1 MQKYLTWGY
10 LIVIC
15 AFLPVY
21 MKDGYYML
29 GEAKGVAFMVIAG
42 LFSLGF
48 ILVNNKEIPSKVRAE
63 GLTDYAALFFLF
75 SNVITFIFSSDKI
88 VSLLG
93 LEGWRCGFLSVLF
106 MVISFYGFREVKMSR
121 YVLTAALVAPL
132 MEFVL
137 GSLNRFGI
145 YPVDIYG
152 QNSSFLATIGNINW
166 YVGFM
171 SVFVPLGIGVGYTR
185 RLFSRSF
192 VLAGAYTLTG
202 LVALLLQG
210 SDSGL
215 IVIAGAYLL
224 LLFVSLEIRDGF
236 KRFLLQLLIL
246 GLAMEIVCL
255 LMLFVGR
262 FYTYENSLA
271 LTIAKGHWGLVMVAA
286 ALFLY
291 RLSRFL
297 EEIKSKWRGK
307 LILEVAV
314 VLMIV
319 GVFALIL
326 WFSDSFGLEFGNG
339 RGVIWSIS
347 LELYKGLSPWQKMV
361 GVGQDCFYGYAY
373 SHPEIAEQLLNVFKG
388 DVLTNAHCEPFTILI
403 ERGLLGLCSYLF
415 LIGSCLYAYFQNK
428 RKSAAIICALPV
440 FAYFLNSLV
449 SFSTTVSTPYMFIL
463 LGMGAHYCRE
473 NNH

>member
-48 ILVNNKEIPSKVRAE
+48 ILVNNKDIPSKVRAE

-314 VLMIV
+314 V
-319 GVFALIL
+319 
-326 WFSDSFGLEFGNG
+326 
-339 RGVIWSIS
+339 
-347 LELYKGLSPWQKMV
+347 
-361 GVGQDCFYGYAY
+361 
-373 SHPEIAEQLLNVFKG
+373 
-388 DVLTNAHCEPFTILI
+388 
-403 ERGLLGLCSYLF
+403 
-415 LIGSCLYAYFQNK
+415 
-428 RKSAAIICALPV
+428 
-440 FAYFLNSLV
+440 
-449 SFSTTVSTPYMFIL
+449 
-463 LGMGAHYCRE
+463 
-473 NNH
+473 